1 MRCTLRRPTT
11 VRDWEQAAGLLAE
24 HVRWVAEAVGLDL
37 RDRQPGSL
45 PELAAPATFYRP
57 PDGAL
62 VLAHVAGRPAGIVG
76 VHRLAGDVG
85 ELKRMYVRPRAR
97 GLGLGRELVDA
108 AVTAAEDL
116 GFRELWLETDPAS
129 MAGALR
135 IYRDAGFTDIPAYG
149 DLGLGG
155 VVALG
160 RPLARSR
167 TTVP

>member
-1 MRCTLRRPTT
+1 MTTTHGRRGT

-45 PELAAPATFYRP
+45 PELAAPEAFYHS

-62 VLAHVAGRPAGIVG
+62 VLAHVEGRPAGIVG
-76 VHRLAGDVG
+76 VHRLTGDVG
-85 ELKRMYVRPRAR
+85 ELKRMYVRPHAR
-97 GLGLGRELVDA
+97 GLGVGRALVDE

-116 GFRELWLETDPAS
+116 GFRELWLETDPVS

-135 IYRDAGFTDIPAYG
+135 IYRDAGFSDIPPYG
-149 DLGLGG
+149 ELGLGG
-155 VVALG
+155 VVTLG
-160 RPLARSR
+160 RALARSPA
-167 TTVP
+167 TTP